1 MDIKK
6 RPNIT
11 LENIEFPEDGLE
23 QSLVKTQNNNFSE
36 LIRASQGTAKKKGVS
51 IAITED
57 VRNSQSFGGIYKLKS
72 NLLPPDVVKQ
82 IRVQNLLVAAILR
95 ARGNTLSL
103 YSLPSSGRFD
113 VGFDIK
119 IRPEFKDHI
128 EPEQMGE
135 IQERITKVKKL
146 LLTCGS
152 EEGLREGE
160 KCSLS
165 DFLYIQTQN
174 GLSFGWMAHENVWV
188 DEEQTKLNRFRVVD
202 SGTIYKAVKKGQS
215 ANAVRLAS
223 LQLLSQITGDKV
235 FVENF
240 ERDRYDWVQVLE
252 GSTPQQAFT
261 AKELTVFNLFP
272 CSDYE
277 KNGYPVS
284 PLDTVTQNLTMFN
297 SIETYNRLYF
307 QNGRAAKGM
316 LVVNS
321 DSINQA
327 ELEDIKQYYNAS
339 VNNVQNSFRL
349 PIFGVGKEDE
359 IKWMSTESTQKDG
372 EFQYLLE
379 QVSKNIMC
387 AFNIDPEEVPAMSY
401 LSQAT
406 NSSALNISS
415 NESKMTSSK
424 DAGLRPLVNQFADY
438 LNNYIFKYLD
448 PELFQLCFLT
458 LTGIDAETREQETDR
473 LIKNASLN
481 LSYDDILE
489 ETQKQPIGAA
499 MGGTIPL
506 NTTYKTVSDS
516 SVKVGSFIGNFTGNP
531 SAYVDKSLDYLRD
544 PYYYQN
550 LDHLSVAN
558 PNAYLALFAT
568 PTNSF
573 DLLQFLIQDYL
584 DEQEE

>member
-284 PLDTVTQNLTMFN
+284 PLDTVTQNLPWN
-297 SIETYNRLYF
+297 DQPS
-307 QNGRAAKGM
+307 
-316 LVVNS
+316 
-321 DSINQA
+321 
-327 ELEDIKQYYNAS
+327 
-339 VNNVQNSFRL
+339 
-349 PIFGVGKEDE
+349 KED
-359 IKWMSTESTQKDG
+359 
-372 EFQYLLE
+372 
-379 QVSKNIMC
+379 
-387 AFNIDPEEVPAMSY
+387 
-401 LSQAT
+401 
-406 NSSALNISS
+406 
-415 NESKMTSSK
+415 
-424 DAGLRPLVNQFADY
+424 
-438 LNNYIFKYLD
+438 
-448 PELFQLCFLT
+448 
-458 LTGIDAETREQETDR
+458 
-473 LIKNASLN
+473 
-481 LSYDDILE
+481 
-489 ETQKQPIGAA
+489 
-499 MGGTIPL
+499 
-506 NTTYKTVSDS
+506 
-516 SVKVGSFIGNFTGNP
+516 
-531 SAYVDKSLDYLRD
+531 
-544 PYYYQN
+544 
-550 LDHLSVAN
+550 
-558 PNAYLALFAT
+558 
-568 PTNSF
+568 
-573 DLLQFLIQDYL
+573 
-584 DEQEE
+584 